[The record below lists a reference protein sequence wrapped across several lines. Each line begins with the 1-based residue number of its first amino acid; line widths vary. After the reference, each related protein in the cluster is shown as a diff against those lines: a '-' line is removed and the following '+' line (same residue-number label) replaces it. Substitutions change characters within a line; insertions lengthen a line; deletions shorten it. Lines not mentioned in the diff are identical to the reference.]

1 MPHEDLTPDELE
13 ALDLPQANAPDAPE
27 ALASLDD
34 TSRARVLAALT
45 STGTGAHDD
54 PVAAAAEW
62 RDCHICS

>member
-13 ALDLPQANAPDAPE
+13 ALDLLRANAPEAPE

-34 TSRARVLAALT
+34 PSRARVLGALT
-45 STGTGAHDD
+45 STGTDAHDD

-62 RDCHICS
+62 RVCHICS